1 MKKFS
6 IADLARIIKATV
18 ETVTE
23 NEHQVSSIEHR
34 VSSHDF
40 FTGVSIDTRTIKPGE
55 CFFAIPGENFDGHD
69 YVCDAF
75 ARGAACAVVSRDIY
89 SKFQIRN
96 SKSEILKEEGKCLL
110 KVADTITALGDF
122 AREYRRQAGFKVVA
136 ITGSVGKTT
145 TRHIAYHVLSRH
157 FCVFQS
163 PKNFNNNIGL
173 PLTLLG
179 ADPEHQIVIA
189 ELGTNHPGEIVYLTG
204 IALPD
209 VAVVTNVHPA
219 HLEGFGSTQAIARE
233 KLSIAEGLQPD
244 GVLIINGDLLPLLS
258 ASGSQTPNKIVTFG
272 KKKAWSVERGA
283 NRKKLDAKRYP
294 LNADFQAGNIRFD
307 ERGSR
312 FIIGGTEIRL
322 PLPGPGNVENA
333 LAAWAI
339 CAQFG
344 PTIDDFAQA
353 VSAEGG
359 LAPVSM
365 RTELL
370 QIGTLTVI
378 NDCYN
383 ANPASM
389 KNALQILSSLGST
402 RKGRLVFICGDMA
415 ELGEQTEQ
423 LHAELGES
431 IARTR
436 VQLLL
441 AVGKFAKIAA
451 EAAKPPKTSWRT
463 DAIRHELQIECF
475 EDTASA
481 CNNLQKFVKDSDI
494 ILVKGSRTAGLEAA
508 VEKLKELFGKRK

>member
-6 IADLARIIKATV
+6 ITDLCQVIKA
-18 ETVTE
+18 
-23 NEHQVSSIEHR
+23 NEPR
-34 VSSHDF
+34 ATSHERRF

-75 ARGAACAVVSRDIY
+75 ARGAACAVA
-89 SKFQIRN
+89 SKDVVCKIVNR
-96 SKSEILKEEGKCLL
+96 KSTIENIGSSGTFLL
-110 KVADTITALGDF
+110 RVNDTITALGDF
-122 AREYRRQAGFKVVA
+122 AREYRRQAGFKVIA

-145 TRHIAYHVLSRH
+145 TRHIVYHVLSRH
-157 FCVFQS
+157 FRVFQP

-179 ADPEHQIVIA
+179 ADPCHQIVIT

-219 HLEGFGSTQAIARE
+219 HLEGFGSIEAIIRE
-233 KLSIAEGLQPD
+233 KLSIADGLQPD
-244 GVLIINGDLLPLLS
+244 GVLIINGDLLPLPS
-258 ASGSQTPNKIVTFG
+258 ASRSHMPNKIVTFG
-272 KKKAWSVERGA
+272 KSVR
-283 NRKKLDAKRYP
+283 
-294 LNADFQAGNIRFD
+294 ADYRAGNISFD

-312 FIIGGTEIRL
+312 FTIGGTEIRL
-322 PLPGPGNVENA
+322 PLPGPGNIENA

-344 PTIDDFAQA
+344 LTIDDFAQA

-389 KNALQILSSLGST
+389 KNALEILSSLDST

-431 IARTR
+431 IARAG

-441 AVGKFAKIAA
+441 AVGEFAKIAA
-451 EAAKPPKTSWRT
+451 KAANPPKTSWRT